1 MADSDYSRHC
11 TDYRNIPNDRTK
23 KIRNAYGA
31 DDSYVVR
38 LNLYDRRRYEVIYYG
53 GNFRGAYL
61 MPFMQMWFLGREY
74 MKDKEKYLWFKGKF
88 LNKMEKRVQVLLFG
102 ELKLAMQYK

>member
-11 TDYRNIPNDRTK
+11 TDYRNIPNDRAK

-38 LNLYDRRRYEVIYYG
+38 LNLYERRRYEVIYYG
-53 GNFRGAYL
+53 GNFRGRGTIFNAIYA
-61 MPFMQMWFLGREY
+61 
-74 MKDKEKYLWFKGKF
+74 
-88 LNKMEKRVQVLLFG
+88 NVVFG
-102 ELKLAMQYK
+102 EVVHERQRKIFVV